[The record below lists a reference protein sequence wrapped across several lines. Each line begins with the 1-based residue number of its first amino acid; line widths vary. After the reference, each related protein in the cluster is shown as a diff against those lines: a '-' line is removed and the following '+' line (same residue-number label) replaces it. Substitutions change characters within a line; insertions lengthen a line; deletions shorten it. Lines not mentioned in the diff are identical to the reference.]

1 MIRFYGV
8 MCVLGTV
15 LPYSAL
21 VAWGVENGGLDAAP
35 MLAEIAQSRLS
46 QFAWADVLVSAVV
59 LIAFIRHE
67 GRRAS
72 ISGLWLPIAGTCA
85 IGVSLGLPLFLLMRE
100 RELRR
105 ANTLGSK
112 PGGGQPDTA

>member
-1 MIRFYGV
+1 MVRFYAL

-15 LPYSAL
+15 LPYSAM
-21 VAWGVENGGLDAAP
+21 VGWGVGNGGWDLGA
-35 MLAEIAQSRLS
+35 MLAEIAGSRMSL
-46 QFAWADVLVSAVV
+46 FAWADVLVSGVV

-72 ISGLWLPIAGTCA
+72 VAGLWLPIAGTCLV
-85 IGVSLGLPLFLLMRE
+85 GVSLGLPLFLLMRE

-105 ANTLGSK
+105 SRA
-112 PGGGQPDTA
+112 